1 MMVSS
6 ELDEEGLKKEERERG
21 KANLALDVLL
31 VDQLSHHL
39 AKEQLGVAIAVD
51 RARVHHVATQSNGL
65 LPALHIHT
73 DDSGQTTIAAAC
85 HKKEEGKKVKAKD
98 SDNASEIE
106 RAKRAASQYRALRC
120 DEVRA
125 DTR

>member
-1 MMVSS
+1 MRN
-6 ELDEEGLKKEERERG
+6 GRKKKEERERG

-65 LPALHIHT
+65 LPALHTHT
-73 DDSGQTTIAAAC
+73 HTHTHGSGQTTMARRHA
-85 HKKEEGKKVKAKD
+85 
-98 SDNASEIE
+98 
-106 RAKRAASQYRALRC
+106 
-120 DEVRA
+120 
-125 DTR
+125 TRRRK